1 MVAGMEFTAAKKDF
15 ASALAKAQGIP
26 EQRNLASVMANIL
39 LESVGSDA
47 VRLTAQSYEVTLVT
61 VFPAHVS
68 SPGRMALTA
77 RSLTDRARMLPE
89 APVNLSI
96 MENQWANLSVGQ
108 RSSTIP
114 GILPDNMPEVVPPSP
129 TVEVML
135 PRALLLE
142 MADRVGF
149 AMSVDEG
156 RPNLNGINISISPTE
171 TGATVDAVATDG
183 HRLSWLSRPIET
195 SAPVERVSAILH
207 RKGVAD
213 LKRFLDGVE
222 GDVKVGFLR
231 NAVVFTIDTGYL
243 LVRQIELEYP
253 EFRKVIPSGFRF
265 TVDMDREELVS
276 AVKWA
281 QPSISSDNKSPII
294 RLRFE
299 SGKAV
304 VMARDPERG
313 DANTSMDV
321 AFEGEAFEIAYNNRY
336 LLEALSAVTE
346 QTITLSIKGEAS
358 ASLLTSPS
366 DDGLRQVI
374 MPVRM

>member
-1 MVAGMEFTAAKKDF
+1 MEFTAAKKDF
-15 ASALAKAQGIP
+15 ASALARAQGIP
-26 EQRNLASVMANIL
+26 EQRNLSSVMANIL
-39 LESVGSDA
+39 LESVGDDA

-61 VFPAHVS
+61 TFPAHVS
-68 SPGRMALTA
+68 KPGRMALTA

-89 APVNLSI
+89 APVNLAL
-96 MENQWANLSVGQ
+96 MENQWATLSVGQ

-114 GILPDNMPEVVPPSP
+114 GILPDNMPEVAAPQPG
-129 TVEVML
+129 VEVMF

-149 AMSVDEG
+149 AMSMDEG
-156 RPNLNGINISISPTE
+156 RPNLNGINITISPTE
-171 TGATVDAVATDG
+171 SGASVDAVATDG
-183 HRLSWLSRPIET
+183 HRLSWLARNLDGAGTPI
-195 SAPVERVSAILH
+195 ERVSAILH

-231 NAVVFTIDTGYL
+231 NAVVFQIDSGYL

-253 EFRKVIPSGFRF
+253 EFRKVVPSGFRF
-265 TVDMDREELVS
+265 SVDLDREELVS

-281 QPSISSDNKSPII
+281 QPSISSENKSPII

-299 SGKAV
+299 PGHAV
-304 VMARDPERG
+304 VTAKDPERG

-321 AFEGEAFEIAYNNRY
+321 AYDGEVFEIAYNNRY
-336 LLEALSAVTE
+336 LLEALSAMTE
-346 QTITLSIKGEAS
+346 PVVTLSIKGEAS
-358 ASLLTSPS
+358 ASLLTSPA
-366 DDGLRQVI
+366 DDGLKQVI